1 VCAYTEHVTTSHPD
15 LAGTSPGQH
24 IGPAVR
30 AAREARGVSLRALA
44 RQIGVS
50 PSFVS
55 QLERNKANASVGT
68 LYALVDALGLSLDQ
82 LMATEAAAHPQLVGP
97 AAAGPTTLTD
107 HFPEPGPGVHV
118 SRLAPV
124 GNPVQRS
131 DSRARIGFPG
141 VIWERLT
148 QAPDA
153 LVDFLHVRYEP
164 GSSSCAPDDMM
175 RHGGREYGYV
185 LSGRIAVQIGF
196 ESYELSVGDAV
207 TFDSMSPHRLS
218 NPYDEACEG
227 LWLVLGRRDDDRA
240 QNAPAPRSDVTH
252 LPSMRT

>member
-1 VCAYTEHVTTSHPD
+1 
-15 LAGTSPGQH
+15 
-24 IGPAVR
+24 
-30 AAREARGVSLRALA
+30 LRALA

-82 LMATEAAAHPQLVGP
+82 LMAAEAAARPQLDGP
-97 AAAGPTTLTD
+97 SAAGPTALTD
-107 HFPEPGPGVHV
+107 HFFAEHGPSVQV

-124 GNPVQRS
+124 GSPVQRS

-148 QAPDA
+148 QVPDA

-164 GSSSCAPDDMM
+164 GSSSCTPDDMV

-218 NPYDEACEG
+218 NPYDEPCEG

-240 QNAPAPRSDVTH
+240 QNAPSPGADVTH